1 MRRNDLFKLAAINAG
16 LDITKDYFSLTFSE
30 IAKVDEIRKAFR
42 YSGENSLGRSKT
54 RQFWYAIQK

>member
-1 MRRNDLFKLAAINAG
+1 MRRNNLFKLAAINAC

-42 YSGENSLGRSKT
+42 YSGKNSMGRSKT